1 MDRWALVSTALAVAA
16 VLWGF
21 ALEGGHFSLLF
32 DAPAAVIVFGGST
45 LATLAQVPNAHLAPL
60 AHLLSW
66 LVVPPNYSL
75 EHLISK
81 LTVCANAQR
90 KDGLLALEQLAAG
103 ESEPLLK
110 RALTM
115 LADGFDDSIIDK
127 TLQQDVHSQYERDN
141 ELVDHL
147 DQLAGY
153 LPTLGIVGAVL
164 GLMQVLSN
172 IQQPDALATGIA
184 TAFVATFYGVASA
197 NIIVIPLANRLR
209 QMLSWR
215 RRYQLAL
222 LAGVLSIRSGV
233 NPAVLRYRLQGITL

>member
-1 MDRWALVSTALAVAA
+1 MDRWTLVTTALAVVA

-21 ALEGGHFSLLF
+21 ALEGGHLGLLI
-32 DAPAAVIVFGGST
+32 DAPAAIIVFGGAA
-45 LATLAQVPNAHLAPL
+45 LATLAQVPAAHLSPL
-60 AHLLSW
+60 GHLLSW
-66 LVVPPNYSL
+66 LVAPPNYSL
-75 EHLISK
+75 DHLISK

-90 KDGLLALEQLAAG
+90 KDGLLALEQLATG
-103 ESEPLLK
+103 ESEPLLQ

-115 LADGFDDSIIDK
+115 LADGYDDSLIDK
-127 TLQQDVHSQYERDN
+127 TMQQEVHSQYERDN

-164 GLMQVLSN
+164 GLMQVLSS
-172 IQQPDALATGIA
+172 IQQPEALAAGIA

-233 NPAVLRYRLQGITL
+233 NPAVMRYRLQGITL